1 MDNLIMD
8 QRSLYVIS
16 LDPYRLPK
24 SLGFSLR
31 EYVKLIKK
39 GIIKENG
46 SMKINMIKDFN
57 KFFEVVDQC
66 KGKVSV
72 VSPEGDNIVLNSK
85 LCRFVLA
92 ALAEKKDAILDDLE
106 LKCDNP
112 EDVALFV
119 NFLINEV

>member
-1 MDNLIMD
+1 MDNLIMN

-16 LDPYRLPK
+16 PDPYRLPK
-24 SLGFSLR
+24 SLEFSLR
-31 EYVKLIKK
+31 DYINLREEEV
-39 GIIKENG
+39 IKENG

-119 NFLINEV
+119 NFLINDK

>member
-1 MDNLIMD
+1 MD

-16 LDPYRLPK
+16 PDPYRLPK
-24 SLGFSLR
+24 SLRFSLR

-85 LCRFVLA
+85 LCRFVLV

-106 LKCDNP
+106 LKCDDP

-119 NFLINEV
+119 NFLINDK

>member
-8 QRSLYVIS
+8 QRRLYVIS
-16 LDPYRLPK
+16 PDPYRLPK
-24 SLGFSLR
+24 SLEFSLR

-85 LCRFVLA
+85 LCRFVLV

-119 NFLINEV
+119 NFLINDK

>member
-1 MDNLIMD
+1 MD

-46 SMKINMIKDFN
+46 NMKINMIKDFN

-85 LCRFVLA
+85 LCRFVLV

-106 LKCDNP
+106 LKCDDP

-119 NFLINEV
+119 NFLINDK